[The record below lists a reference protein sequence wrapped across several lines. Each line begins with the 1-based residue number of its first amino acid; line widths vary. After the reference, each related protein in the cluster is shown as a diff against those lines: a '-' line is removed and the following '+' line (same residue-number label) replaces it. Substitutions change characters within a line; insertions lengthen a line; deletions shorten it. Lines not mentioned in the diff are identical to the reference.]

1 MALSEWKNFYIST
14 TNGKLPIAMFD
25 SRRRVDQKSTTWP
38 RLLQIWVQWT
48 SLGFQL
54 LCLSP
59 SPRLGRWKSKTLG
72 RHFDQQLGSLAHE
85 IQVVSDWVS
94 ECVRDGI
101 HHVTSSIYLHYIIY
115 TSYTSYCN
123 SAPIR
128 LTGIHQPI
136 LNQVC
141 TCFEALKPWIY
152 GWWHCFTNIKSSQF
166 KEYPIITYIQIHMKI
181 SSNHHKSSP
190 MILKIGSQISNRY
203 PTDIQSSSDR
213 GRLPLPLRHRAL
225 WQGALGT
232 GADGPGGGAPG
243 HARQVPWLQWR
254 RQKPWGKIDG
264 ENHGKIRKSMETWK
278 KNYRQSEKPCEI
290 DWNWGHSGFN
300 CYLWCF
306 LVGNRRRGW
315 DAAMVHIWFIC
326 WSSCSMIPVPFGA
339 WHVFPQ
345 NSG

>member
-1 MALSEWKNFYIST
+1 MKEFLYINHQWKIAHCHVWFPEEGRSKIDHVT
-14 TNGKLPIAMFD
+14 TATSDMGPMDI
-25 SRRRVDQKSTTWP
+25 P
-38 RLLQIWVQWT
+38 RLSAALLIPEPTAGQVEVENSWAAFWSTAWEAWPMKSRWFPIGFPNVSGMAYIMSQVVYIYIISYIHHIHHIAILHQLGWQEFINQFLIKFAHVLKLSNHEYMDGGIALPTLSQANSRNIQSSHIFRFTWKYLQI
-48 SLGFQL
+48 
-54 LCLSP
+54 
-59 SPRLGRWKSKTLG
+59 
-72 RHFDQQLGSLAHE
+72 
-85 IQVVSDWVS
+85 
-94 ECVRDGI
+94 
-101 HHVTSSIYLHYIIY
+101 II
-115 TSYTSYCN
+115 
-123 SAPIR
+123 
-128 LTGIHQPI
+128 
-136 LNQVC
+136 
-141 TCFEALKPWIY
+141 
-152 GWWHCFTNIKSSQF
+152 
-166 KEYPIITYIQIHMKI
+166 
-181 SSNHHKSSP
+181 NHHQWFSK
-190 MILKIGSQISNRY
+190 LDLRY
-203 PTDIQSSSDR
+203 PTDIQQISNHRRIED
-213 GRLPLPLRHRAL
+213 GLPLPLRHRAL